1 MSLISSTKKQIKKIQ
16 RQAERQLLVANA
28 KSKTRKNFKKPILLG
43 ATNSAGQANSWA
55 MALRKAGRSAES
67 LQIVSGDNGSWFNA
81 DRTILRSEWKPLE
94 FRKRLFQ
101 EITSQ
106 NSGVLLESLRPI
118 FALNQPSLFTAQ
130 EGLNDLID
138 LWRAGLKV
146 AVVFHGSD
154 IRDQLHQAKMEEFSP
169 YRNPIDPAK
178 FEAVRVRAD
187 QTRLIA
193 RKLNRHRIKHFVTTP
208 DLLHEL
214 PDATWL
220 PAVIDIAKFQTTTEI
235 KSSPGPL
242 KVLFLPSNGWLKSE
256 NLVTPVLEKL
266 ANEGVIKLIAA
277 GPVSNAQ
284 MPALVESAD
293 LVIDRFDGVVGVA
306 SIEAMAAKRLVIAN
320 VAPWIYNRAE
330 VTPPVIHATPAT
342 LEEKLRKISE
352 SNFNHQQITRAGF
365 EYVNK
370 WHDGKESATRLNHWL

>member
-1 MSLISSTKKQIKKIQ
+1 MKIKKQLRNLQ
-16 RQAERQLLVANA
+16 RQAERQILVTSA
-28 KSKTRKNFKKPILLG
+28 KTRNIKNFKRPILLG

-55 MALRKAGRSAES
+55 HALRNAGRGAQS
-67 LQIVSGDNGSWFNA
+67 LQIVKDQTNTWFHA
-81 DRTILRSEWKPLE
+81 DRTIQRDQWKKLE
-94 FRKRLFQ
+94 FRKQLFK
-101 EITSQ
+101 EITSS
-106 NSGVLLESLRPI
+106 NTSVLLESLRPL

-154 IRDQLHQAKMEEFSP
+154 IRDQLHHAKMDEFSP
-169 YRNPIDPAK
+169 YRNPVDPVK

-187 QTRLIA
+187 HTRLIA
-193 RKLNRHRIKHFVTTP
+193 RKLNRHRIKQFITTP

-220 PAVIDIAKFQTTTEI
+220 PAVIDIAKFETTIAI
-235 KSSPGPL
+235 KSSSGPL

-256 NLVTPVLEKL
+256 HLVTPILEKL
-266 ANEGVIKLIAA
+266 AKEGVVELVAK

-284 MPALVESAD
+284 MPTLIESAD

-342 LEEKLRKISE
+342 LEEKLREIAE
-352 SNFNHQQITRAGF
+352 NNFNHQELTQAGF
-365 EYVNK
+365 QYVSK
-370 WHDGKESATRLNHWL
+370 WHDGRESAIRLNHWL

>member
-1 MSLISSTKKQIKKIQ
+1 VSLISSTKKQIKKIQ

-154 IRDQLHQAKMEEFSP
+154 IRDQLHHAKMDEFSP
-169 YRNPIDPAK
+169 YRNPVDPSK

-187 QTRLIA
+187 HTRLIA

-220 PAVIDIAKFQTTTEI
+220 PAVIDIAKFETTTEI
-235 KSSPGPL
+235 KSSSGPL

-266 ANEGVIKLIAA
+266 AKEGVINLVAT
-277 GPVSNAQ
+277 GPVSNSQ
-284 MPALVESAD
+284 MPSLIESAD
-293 LVIDRFDGVVGVA
+293 VVIDRFDGVVGVT
-306 SIEAMAAKRLVIAN
+306 SIEAMAANRLVIAN
-320 VAPWIYNRAE
+320 IAPWIYGRAE
-330 VTPPVIHATPAT
+330 VTPPVIHSTPTT
-342 LEEKLRKISE
+342 LEEKLREIASD
-352 SNFNHQQITRAGF
+352 NFNHQRIIEAGYQ
-365 EYVNK
+365 YVCK
-370 WHDGKESATRLNHWL
+370 WHDGRESAIRLNHWL

>member
-1 MSLISSTKKQIKKIQ
+1 MNFISSGKKQIRILQ
-16 RQAERQLLVANA
+16 RQTERQLLVASA
-28 KSKTRKNFKKPILLG
+28 KTKTRNNFKKPILLG

-55 MALRKAGRSAES
+55 MALRKAGRNAQS
-67 LQIVSGDNGSWFNA
+67 LQIVSDENGSWFNA
-81 DRTILRSEWKPLE
+81 DRTIMRSDWKPLE

-130 EGLNDLID
+130 EGLNDLLD
-138 LWRAGLKV
+138 LKHAGLKV

-154 IRDQLHQAKMEEFSP
+154 IRDQLHHAKMDELSP

-187 QTRLIA
+187 QTRLFA

-220 PAVIDIAKFQTTTEI
+220 PAVIDIDKFKTTTSI
-235 KSSPGPL
+235 KNTSGPL

-256 NLVTPVLEKL
+256 GLITPVLDKL
-266 ANEGVIKLIAA
+266 VKEGLITLVANGAVN
-277 GPVSNAQ
+277 NAE

-293 LVIDRFDGVVGVA
+293 VVIDRFDGVVGVA

-320 VAPWIYNRAE
+320 VAPWIYNRTE
-330 VTPPVIHATPAT
+330 VTPPVIHATPVT
-342 LEEKLRKISE
+342 LEIKLREIASN
-352 SNFNHQQITRAGF
+352 NFNHQQITDAGF
-365 EYVNK
+365 EYVIK
-370 WHDGKESATRLNHWL
+370 WHDGRESATRLNHWL

>member
-1 MSLISSTKKQIKKIQ
+1 VDLKREIRKIQ
-16 RQAERQLLVANA
+16 RQAERQLLVASA
-28 KSKTRKNFKKPILLG
+28 KAKNTHNFKRPILLG

-55 MALRKAGRSAES
+55 RALRNAGRSAES
-67 LQIVSGDNGSWFNA
+67 LQIISDETTAWFSA
-81 DRTILRSEWKPLE
+81 DRTIKRIEWKDTN
-94 FRKRLFQ
+94 FRKKLFK
-101 EITSQ
+101 EISSKNT
-106 NSGVLLESLRPI
+106 GVLLESLRPI

-138 LWRAGLKV
+138 LWRSGLKV

-154 IRDQLHQAKMEEFSP
+154 IRDQLHHAKMDVFSP

-187 QTRLIA
+187 QTRLVA
-193 RKLNRHRIKHFVTTP
+193 RNLNRHRIKHFVTTP

-220 PAVIDIAKFQTTTEI
+220 PAVIDIAKFETTTEV
-235 KSSPGPL
+235 KNSSGPL

-256 NLVTPVLEKL
+256 GLVTPVLDKL
-266 ANEGVIKLIAA
+266 VKEGVIKLIAT

-293 LVIDRFDGVVGVA
+293 VVIDRFDGVVGVDGCCKR
-306 SIEAMAAKRLVIAN
+306 AA
-320 VAPWIYNRAE
+320 
-330 VTPPVIHATPAT
+330 
-342 LEEKLRKISE
+342 RKC
-352 SNFNHQQITRAGF
+352 
-365 EYVNK
+365 
-370 WHDGKESATRLNHWL
+370 

>member
-154 IRDQLHQAKMEEFSP
+154 IRDQLHHAKMDEFSP
-169 YRNPIDPAK
+169 YRNPVDPSK

-187 QTRLIA
+187 HTRLIA

-220 PAVIDIAKFQTTTEI
+220 PAVIDIAKFETTTEI
-235 KSSPGPL
+235 KSASGPL

-266 ANEGVIKLIAA
+266 AKEGVIKLVAT
-277 GPVSNAQ
+277 GPVSNSQ
-284 MPALVESAD
+284 MPSLIESAD
-293 LVIDRFDGVVGVA
+293 VVIDRFDGVVGVT
-306 SIEAMAAKRLVIAN
+306 SIEAMAANRLVIAN
-320 VAPWIYNRAE
+320 IAPWIYDRAE
-330 VTPPVIHATPAT
+330 VTPPVIHSTPAT
-342 LEEKLRKISE
+342 LEEKLREIASD
-352 SNFNHQQITRAGF
+352 NFNHQQIIEAGYQ
-365 EYVNK
+365 YVCK
-370 WHDGKESATRLNHWL
+370 WHDGRESAIRLNHWL

>member
-1 MSLISSTKKQIKKIQ
+1 VSLISSTKKKVKTIA
-16 RQAERQLLVANA
+16 RQAERQILVTSA
-28 KSKTRKNFKKPILLG
+28 KTKNIKNFKRPILLG

-55 MALRKAGRSAES
+55 HALRNSGRGAES
-67 LQIVSGDNGSWFNA
+67 LQIVKDQTNSWFHA
-81 DRTILRSEWKPLE
+81 DRTIQRDEWKKLE
-94 FRKRLFQ
+94 FRKKLFK
-101 EITSQ
+101 EITSS
-106 NSGVLLESLRPI
+106 NTSVLLESLRPI

-154 IRDQLHQAKMEEFSP
+154 IRDQLHHAKMDELSP

-187 QTRLIA
+187 QTRLVA

-220 PAVIDIAKFQTTTEI
+220 PAVIDIAKFETTTEI
-235 KSSPGPL
+235 KSSSDPL

-256 NLVTPVLEKL
+256 SLVTPVLEKL
-266 ANEGVIKLIAA
+266 AKEGVIKLVATA
-277 GPVSNAQ
+277 PVSNAQ
-284 MPALVESAD
+284 MPSLIESAD
-293 LVIDRFDGVVGVA
+293 VVIDRFDGVVGVT
-306 SIEAMAAKRLVIAN
+306 SIEAMAANRLVIAN
-320 VAPWIYNRAE
+320 IAPWIHNRAE
-330 VTPPVIHATPAT
+330 VTPPVIHSTPKN
-342 LEEKLRKISE
+342 LEEKLREIASD
-352 SNFNHQQITRAGF
+352 NFNHKQIIEAGYQ
-365 EYVNK
+365 YVCK
-370 WHDGKESATRLNHWL
+370 WHDGRESAIRLNHWL

>member
-1 MSLISSTKKQIKKIQ
+1 MNFISSGKKQIRILQ
-16 RQAERQLLVANA
+16 RQTERQLLVASA
-28 KSKTRKNFKKPILLG
+28 KTKTRNNFKKPILLG

-55 MALRKAGRSAES
+55 MALRKAGRNAQS
-67 LQIVSGDNGSWFNA
+67 LQIVSDENGSWFNA
-81 DRTILRSEWKPLE
+81 DRTIMRSDWKPLE

-118 FALNQPSLFTAQ
+118 FALNQPSLFTAE

-154 IRDQLHQAKMEEFSP
+154 IRDQLHHAKMDELSP
-169 YRNPIDPAK
+169 YRNPVDPAK

-187 QTRLIA
+187 QTRLVA

-220 PAVIDIAKFQTTTEI
+220 PAVIDVDKFKTKTSI
-235 KSSPGPL
+235 KTSSGPL

-256 NLVTPVLEKL
+256 SLITPVLDLLVK
-266 ANEGVIKLIAA
+266 EGVIKLVAN

-293 LVIDRFDGVVGVA
+293 IVIDRFDGVVGVA

-330 VTPPVIHATPAT
+330 VTPPVIHATPVT
-342 LEEKLRKISE
+342 LENKLREIAGN
-352 SNFNHQQITRAGF
+352 NFNHQQITDAGF

>member
-1 MSLISSTKKQIKKIQ
+1 VNFISSGKKQIRILQ
-16 RQAERQLLVANA
+16 RQTERQLLVASA
-28 KSKTRKNFKKPILLG
+28 KTKTRNNFKKPILLG

-55 MALRKAGRSAES
+55 MALRKAGRNAQS
-67 LQIVSGDNGSWFNA
+67 LQIVIDENGSWFNA
-81 DRTILRSEWKPLE
+81 DRTIMRSDWKPLE

-154 IRDQLHQAKMEEFSP
+154 IRDQLHHAKMDEFSP
-169 YRNPIDPAK
+169 YRNPVDPAK

-187 QTRLIA
+187 QTRLFA
-193 RKLNRHRIKHFVTTP
+193 RKLNQHRIKHFVTTP

-220 PAVIDIAKFQTTTEI
+220 PAVIDIDKFKTTTSI
-235 KSSPGPL
+235 KNTSGPL

-256 NLVTPVLEKL
+256 GLITPVLDKL
-266 ANEGVIKLIAA
+266 VKEGLITLVANGAVN
-277 GPVSNAQ
+277 NAE

-293 LVIDRFDGVVGVA
+293 VVIDRFDGVVGVA

-320 VAPWIYNRAE
+320 VAPWIYNRTE
-330 VTPPVIHATPAT
+330 VTPPVIHATPVT
-342 LEEKLRKISE
+342 LEIKLREIASN
-352 SNFNHQQITRAGF
+352 NFNHQQITDAGF
-365 EYVNK
+365 EYVIK
-370 WHDGKESATRLNHWL
+370 WHDGKESAARLNHWL

>member
-1 MSLISSTKKQIKKIQ
+1 MEIKRQIRKIQ
-16 RQAERQLLVANA
+16 RQTERQILVASA
-28 KSKTRKNFKKPILLG
+28 KTKTRNNSRKPILIG
-43 ATNSAGQANSWA
+43 ATNSAGQASCWA
-55 MALRKAGRSAES
+55 MALRRAGRSAES
-67 LQIVSGDNGSWFNA
+67 LQIVSDENGSWFNA
-81 DRTILRSEWKPLE
+81 NRSILRSEWKPLE

-101 EITSQ
+101 EITSKH
-106 NSGVLLESLRPI
+106 SGVLLESLRPI

-146 AVVFHGSD
+146 AAVFHGSD
-154 IRDQLHQAKMEEFSP
+154 IRDQLHHAKMDEFSP

-178 FEAVRVRAD
+178 FEAIRVRAD
-187 QTRLIA
+187 QTRLAA
-193 RKLNRHRIKHFVTTP
+193 RKLNRHRIKQFVTTP

-220 PAVIDIAKFQTTTEI
+220 PAVIDIAKFETKSEI
-235 KSSPGPL
+235 KNSGGPL

-256 NLVTPVLEKL
+256 SLVKPILEKL
-266 ANEGVIKLIAA
+266 SEEGVIKLVARSA
-277 GPVSNAQ
+277 VSNAD

-293 LVIDRFDGVVGVA
+293 VVIDRFDGVVGVA

-342 LEEKLRKISE
+342 LEEKLREIAK
-352 SNFNHQQITRAGF
+352 SNFNYQQITDAGF

-370 WHDGKESATRLNHWL
+370 WHDGRESATRLNHWL

>member
-1 MSLISSTKKQIKKIQ
+1 MSLISSSKKQIKSIQ
-16 RQAERQLLVANA
+16 RQVERQLLVASA
-28 KSKTRKNFKKPILLG
+28 KSKTRNNFKKPILLG

-55 MALRKAGRSAES
+55 MALRKAGRNAQS
-67 LQIVSGDNGSWFNA
+67 LQIVSDENGSWFNA
-81 DRTILRSEWKPLE
+81 DRTINRSQWKLLD
-94 FRKRLFQ
+94 FRKQLFK

-118 FALNQPSLFTAQ
+118 FALNQPSLFTAE

-154 IRDQLHQAKMEEFSP
+154 IRDQLHHAKMDEFSP
-169 YRNPIDPAK
+169 YRNPVDPAK
-178 FEAVRVRAD
+178 FEAVRIRAD
-187 QTRLIA
+187 QTRLFA

-220 PAVIDIAKFQTTTEI
+220 PAVIDIDKFKTTTSI
-235 KSSPGPL
+235 KSSTGSL

-256 NLVTPVLEKL
+256 GLVTPVLNDLEK
-266 ANEGVIKLIAA
+266 AGVIKLVAT
-277 GPVSNAQ
+277 GSVSNSQ
-284 MPALVESAD
+284 MPALIESAD
-293 LVIDRFDGVVGVA
+293 VVIDRFDGVVGVA

-320 VAPWIYNRAE
+320 VAPWIYNKAE
-330 VTPPVIHATPAT
+330 VTPPVIHATPKT
-342 LEEKLRKISE
+342 LADKLQEIAGD
-352 SNFNHQQITRAGF
+352 NFNHQQITDAGF
-365 EYVNK
+365 EYVSK

>member
-1 MSLISSTKKQIKKIQ
+1 LISSTKKQVKKIQ

-28 KSKTRKNFKKPILLG
+28 KSKTKKNFKKPILLG

-67 LQIVSGDNGSWFNA
+67 LQIVSDENGSWFNA

-118 FALNQPSLFTAQ
+118 FALNQPSLFTAE

-154 IRDQLHQAKMEEFSP
+154 IRDQLHHAKMDEFSP
-169 YRNPIDPAK
+169 YRNPVDPAK

-187 QTRLIA
+187 QTRLVA
-193 RKLNRHRIKHFVTTP
+193 RRLNRHRIKHFVTTP

-256 NLVTPVLEKL
+256 SLVTPVLEKL
-266 ANEGVIKLIAA
+266 AKEGVIKLVAT
-277 GPVSNAQ
+277 GPVSNSQ
-284 MPALVESAD
+284 MPSLIESAD

-370 WHDGKESATRLNHWL
+370 WHDGRESATRLNHWL

>member
-1 MSLISSTKKQIKKIQ
+1 VDLKRKIRKIQ
-16 RQAERQLLVANA
+16 RQAERQLLVASA
-28 KSKTRKNFKKPILLG
+28 KSKTRNNFKKPILLG

-55 MALRKAGRSAES
+55 AALRKAGRNAQS
-67 LQIVSGDNGSWFNA
+67 LQIVSDENGSWFNA
-81 DRTILRSEWKPLE
+81 DRTINRTQWKPLD
-94 FRKRLFQ
+94 FRRQLFK

-138 LWRAGLKV
+138 LWRVGLKI

-154 IRDQLHQAKMEEFSP
+154 IRDQLHHAKMDEFSP
-169 YRNPIDPAK
+169 YRNPVDPTK

-187 QTRLIA
+187 QTRLVA

-220 PAVIDIAKFQTTTEI
+220 PAVIDVEKFKTNSSI
-235 KSSPGPL
+235 KNSAGPL

-256 NLVTPVLEKL
+256 WLVTPVLTELEK
-266 ANEGVIKLIAA
+266 EGVIKLIAKGA
-277 GPVSNAQ
+277 VSNSQ
-284 MPALVESAD
+284 MPALIESAD
-293 LVIDRFDGVVGVA
+293 VVIDRFDGVVGVA

-320 VAPWIYNRAE
+320 VAPWIYNKAE
-330 VTPPVIHATPAT
+330 VTPPVIHATPKT
-342 LEEKLRKISE
+342 LADKLREIASD
-352 SNFNHQQITRAGF
+352 NFNHQQITDTGF

-370 WHDGKESATRLNHWL
+370 WHDGRESATRLNHWL

>member
-1 MSLISSTKKQIKKIQ
+1 VKIKKQLRNLQ
-16 RQAERQLLVANA
+16 RQAERQILIASA
-28 KSKTRKNFKKPILLG
+28 KTKTRGNYKKPVLIG

-55 MALRKAGRSAES
+55 HALRNAGRGAQS
-67 LQIVSGDNGSWFNA
+67 LQIVKDQTNTWFHA
-81 DRTILRSEWKPLE
+81 DRTIQRDQWKKLE
-94 FRKRLFQ
+94 FRKQLFK
-101 EITSQ
+101 EITSS
-106 NSGVLLESLRPI
+106 NSSVLLESLRPL

-154 IRDQLHQAKMEEFSP
+154 IRDQLHHAKMDEFSP
-169 YRNPIDPAK
+169 YRNPVDPVK

-193 RKLNRHRIKHFVTTP
+193 RKLNRHRIKQFITTP

-220 PAVIDIAKFQTTTEI
+220 PAVIDIAKFETSTAI
-235 KSSPGPL
+235 KSSSGPL

-256 NLVTPVLEKL
+256 HLVTPILEKL
-266 ANEGVIKLIAA
+266 AKEGVIELVAK

-284 MPALVESAD
+284 MPTLIESAD

-342 LEEKLRKISE
+342 LEEKLREIAG
-352 SNFNHQQITRAGF
+352 SNFNHQQITQAGF

-370 WHDGKESATRLNHWL
+370 WHDGKESAIRLNHWL

>member
-1 MSLISSTKKQIKKIQ
+1 MDLKREIRKIQ
-16 RQAERQLLVANA
+16 RQAERQLIVASA
-28 KSKTRKNFKKPILLG
+28 KSKTRNNSKKPILLG

-55 MALRKAGRSAES
+55 MALRKAGRNAQS
-67 LQIVSGDNGSWFNA
+67 LQIVSDENGSWFNA
-81 DRTILRSEWKPLE
+81 DRTINRSQWKPLE
-94 FRKRLFQ
+94 FRKQLFK
-101 EITSQ
+101 EVTSQ

-118 FALNQPSLFTAQ
+118 FALNQPSLFTAE

-154 IRDQLHQAKMEEFSP
+154 IRDQLHHAKMDEFSP
-169 YRNPIDPAK
+169 YRNPVDPAK
-178 FEAVRVRAD
+178 FDAVRVRAD
-187 QTRLIA
+187 QTRLVA

-208 DLLHEL
+208 DLIHEL

-220 PAVIDIAKFQTTTEI
+220 PAVIDIEKFKTNSLI
-235 KSSPGPL
+235 KSSNGPL

-256 NLVTPVLEKL
+256 RLVTPVLNDLEK
-266 ANEGVIKLIAA
+266 EGVIKLIAKGA
-277 GPVSNAQ
+277 VSNSE
-284 MPALVESAD
+284 MPALIESAD
-293 LVIDRFDGVVGVA
+293 VVIDRFDGVVGVT

-320 VAPWIYNRAE
+320 VAPWIYNKAE
-330 VTPPVIHATPAT
+330 VTPPVIHATPKSLA
-342 LEEKLRKISE
+342 EKLKEIAENS
-352 SNFNHQQITRAGF
+352 FNHNQITDAGF

>member
-1 MSLISSTKKQIKKIQ
+1 MSLISSTKKKVKTIQ
-16 RQAERQLLVANA
+16 RQAERQIMVASA
-28 KSKTRKNFKKPILLG
+28 KTKNIKNYKCPILLG

-55 MALRKAGRSAES
+55 HALRNSGRGAES
-67 LQIVSGDNGSWFNA
+67 LQIVKDQANTWFYA
-81 DRTILRSEWKPLE
+81 DRTIQRDEWKKLE
-94 FRKRLFQ
+94 FRKQLFK
-101 EITSQ
+101 EITSS
-106 NSGVLLESLRPI
+106 NTSVLLESLRPI

-154 IRDQLHQAKMEEFSP
+154 IRDQLHHAKMDEFSP

-178 FEAVRVRAD
+178 FEAVRARAD
-187 QTRLIA
+187 HTRLIA
-193 RKLNRHRIKHFVTTP
+193 RKLNRHRIKQFITTP

-220 PAVIDIAKFQTTTEI
+220 PAVIDIAKFETTTEI
-235 KSSPGPL
+235 KSSSGPL

-256 NLVTPVLEKL
+256 SLVTPILEKL
-266 ANEGVIKLIAA
+266 AKAGVIKLVAT

-284 MPALVESAD
+284 MPALIESAD
-293 LVIDRFDGVVGVA
+293 VVIDRFDGVVGVA

-342 LEEKLRKISE
+342 LEGKLREIASE
-352 SNFNHQQITRAGF
+352 NFNHKQIIEAGYQ
-365 EYVNK
+365 YVCK
-370 WHDGKESATRLNHWL
+370 WHDGRESAIRLNHWL

>member
-1 MSLISSTKKQIKKIQ
+1 VDLKREIRKIQ
-16 RQAERQLLVANA
+16 RQAQRQLIVASA
-28 KSKTRKNFKKPILLG
+28 KSKTRHNSKKPILLG

-55 MALRKAGRSAES
+55 MALRKAGRNAQS
-67 LQIVSGDNGSWFNA
+67 LQIVSDENGSWFNA
-81 DRTILRSEWKPLE
+81 DRTINRNQWKPLD
-94 FRKRLFQ
+94 FRKQLFK

-118 FALNQPSLFTAQ
+118 FALNQPSLFTAE

-154 IRDQLHQAKMEEFSP
+154 IRDQLHHAKMDEFSP
-169 YRNPIDPAK
+169 YRNPVDPAK
-178 FEAVRVRAD
+178 FDAVRVRAD
-187 QTRLIA
+187 QTRLVA

-220 PAVIDIAKFQTTTEI
+220 PAVIDIEKFKTNSSI
-235 KSSPGPL
+235 KNSAGPL

-256 NLVTPVLEKL
+256 GLVTPVLNELEK
-266 ANEGVIKLIAA
+266 EGVIKLVAKGI
-277 GPVSNAQ
+277 VSNSE
-284 MPALVESAD
+284 MPALIESAD
-293 LVIDRFDGVVGVA
+293 VVIDRFDGVVGVA

-320 VAPWIYNRAE
+320 VAPWIYNKAE
-330 VTPPVIHATPAT
+330 VTPPVIHATPKT
-342 LEEKLRKISE
+342 LADKLREIAGD
-352 SNFNHQQITRAGF
+352 NFNHQQITDAGF
-365 EYVNK
+365 EYVIK
-370 WHDGKESATRLNHWL
+370 WHDGKESASRLNHWL

>member
-1 MSLISSTKKQIKKIQ
+1 MDLKREIRKIQ
-16 RQAERQLLVANA
+16 RQAERQLIVASA
-28 KSKTRKNFKKPILLG
+28 KSKTRNNSKKPILLG

-55 MALRKAGRSAES
+55 MALRKAGRNAQS
-67 LQIVSGDNGSWFNA
+67 LQIVSDENGSWFNA
-81 DRTILRSEWKPLE
+81 DRTINRSQWKPLE
-94 FRKRLFQ
+94 FRKQLFK

-118 FALNQPSLFTAQ
+118 FALNQPSLFTAE

-154 IRDQLHQAKMEEFSP
+154 IRDQLHHAKMDEFSP
-169 YRNPIDPAK
+169 YRNPVDPAK
-178 FEAVRVRAD
+178 FEAVRIRAD
-187 QTRLIA
+187 QTRLVA

-220 PAVIDIAKFQTTTEI
+220 PAVIDIEKFKTTTSI
-235 KSSPGPL
+235 KSSAGPL

-256 NLVTPVLEKL
+256 GLVTPVLNDLEK
-266 ANEGVIKLIAA
+266 AGAIKLIAT
-277 GPVSNAQ
+277 GSVSNSQ
-284 MPALVESAD
+284 MPALIESAD

-320 VAPWIYNRAE
+320 VAPWIYNKAE
-330 VTPPVIHATPAT
+330 VTPPVIHATPKT
-342 LEEKLRKISE
+342 LAEKLKEIAGN
-352 SNFNHQQITRAGF
+352 NFNHQQITDSGF

-370 WHDGKESATRLNHWL
+370 WHDGRESATRLNHWL

>member
-1 MSLISSTKKQIKKIQ
+1 MSLISSSKKQIKSIQ
-16 RQAERQLLVANA
+16 RQAERQLLVASA
-28 KSKTRKNFKKPILLG
+28 KSKTRNNFKKPILLG

-55 MALRKAGRSAES
+55 MALRKAGRNAQS
-67 LQIVSGDNGSWFNA
+67 LQIVSDENGSWFNA
-81 DRTILRSEWKPLE
+81 DRTINRSQWKPLD
-94 FRKRLFQ
+94 FRKQLFK

-118 FALNQPSLFTAQ
+118 FALNQPSLFTAE

-154 IRDQLHQAKMEEFSP
+154 IRDQLHHAKMDEFSP
-169 YRNPIDPAK
+169 YRNPVDPAK

-187 QTRLIA
+187 QTRLVA

-220 PAVIDIAKFQTTTEI
+220 PAVIDIDKFKTTTSI
-235 KSSPGPL
+235 KSSAGPL

-256 NLVTPVLEKL
+256 GLVTPVLNDLEK
-266 ANEGVIKLIAA
+266 AGVIKLVAT
-277 GPVSNAQ
+277 GSVSNSQ
-284 MPALVESAD
+284 MPGLIESAD
-293 LVIDRFDGVVGVA
+293 VVIDRFDGVVGVA

-320 VAPWIYNRAE
+320 VAPWIYNKAE
-330 VTPPVIHATPAT
+330 VTPPVIHATPKT
-342 LEEKLRKISE
+342 LADKLQEIAGD
-352 SNFNHQQITRAGF
+352 NFNHQQITDAGF
-365 EYVNK
+365 EYVSK

>member
-1 MSLISSTKKQIKKIQ
+1 VDLKREIRKIQ
-16 RQAERQLLVANA
+16 RQAERQLIVASA
-28 KSKTRKNFKKPILLG
+28 KSKTRNNSKKPILLG

-55 MALRKAGRSAES
+55 LALRKAGRNAQS
-67 LQIVSGDNGSWFNA
+67 LQIVSDENGSWFNA
-81 DRTILRSEWKPLE
+81 DRTINRNQWKPLE
-94 FRKRLFQ
+94 FRKQLFK
-101 EITSQ
+101 EVTSQ

-118 FALNQPSLFTAQ
+118 FALNQPSLFTAE

-154 IRDQLHQAKMEEFSP
+154 IRDQLHHAKMDEFSP
-169 YRNPIDPAK
+169 YRNPVDPAK
-178 FEAVRVRAD
+178 FDAVRVRAD
-187 QTRLIA
+187 QTRLVA

-214 PDATWL
+214 PDTTWL
-220 PAVIDIAKFQTTTEI
+220 PAVIDIEKFKTNSSI
-235 KSSPGPL
+235 KNSAGPL

-256 NLVTPVLEKL
+256 GLVTPVLNELEK
-266 ANEGVIKLIAA
+266 EGVIKLVAKGA
-277 GPVSNAQ
+277 VSNSE
-284 MPALVESAD
+284 MPAFIESAD
-293 LVIDRFDGVVGVA
+293 VVIDRFDGVVGVA

-320 VAPWIYNRAE
+320 VAPWIYNKAE
-330 VTPPVIHATPAT
+330 VTPPVIHATPNT
-342 LEEKLRKISE
+342 LAEKLKEIAENS
-352 SNFNHQQITRAGF
+352 FNHKQRTDAGF

>member
-1 MSLISSTKKQIKKIQ
+1 VSLISSTKKQVKKIQ

-28 KSKTRKNFKKPILLG
+28 KSKTKKNFKKPILLG

-67 LQIVSGDNGSWFNA
+67 LQIVSDENGSWFNA

-118 FALNQPSLFTAQ
+118 FALNQPSLFTAE

-154 IRDQLHQAKMEEFSP
+154 IRDQLHHAKMDEFSP
-169 YRNPIDPAK
+169 YRNPVDPAK

-187 QTRLIA
+187 QTRLVA
-193 RKLNRHRIKHFVTTP
+193 RRLNRHRIKHFVTTP

-256 NLVTPVLEKL
+256 SLVTPVLEKL
-266 ANEGVIKLIAA
+266 AKEGVIKLVAT
-277 GPVSNAQ
+277 GPVSNSQ
-284 MPALVESAD
+284 MPSLIESAD

>member
-1 MSLISSTKKQIKKIQ
+1 VDLKRKIRKIQ
-16 RQAERQLLVANA
+16 RQAERQLLVASA
-28 KSKTRKNFKKPILLG
+28 KSKTRNNFKKPILLG

-55 MALRKAGRSAES
+55 MALRKAGRNAQS
-67 LQIVSGDNGSWFNA
+67 LQIISEENGSWFNA
-81 DRTILRSEWKPLE
+81 DRTINRSQWKPLE
-94 FRKRLFQ
+94 FRKQLFN

-138 LWRAGLKV
+138 LWRVGLKI

-154 IRDQLHQAKMEEFSP
+154 IRDQLHHAKMDEFSP
-169 YRNPIDPAK
+169 YRNPVDPTK
-178 FEAVRVRAD
+178 FQAVRVRAD
-187 QTRLIA
+187 QTRLVA

-220 PAVIDIAKFQTTTEI
+220 PAVIDVEKFKTNSSI
-235 KSSPGPL
+235 KNSAGPL

-256 NLVTPVLEKL
+256 WLVTPVLTELEK
-266 ANEGVIKLIAA
+266 EGVIKLIAKGA
-277 GPVSNAQ
+277 VSNSQ
-284 MPALVESAD
+284 MPALIESAD
-293 LVIDRFDGVVGVA
+293 VVIDRFDGVVGVT

-320 VAPWIYNRAE
+320 VAPWIYNKAE
-330 VTPPVIHATPAT
+330 VTPPVIHATPKT
-342 LEEKLRKISE
+342 LADKLREIASD
-352 SNFNHQQITRAGF
+352 NFNHQQITDTGF

-370 WHDGKESATRLNHWL
+370 WHDGRESATRLNHWL

>member
-1 MSLISSTKKQIKKIQ
+1 MSLISSTKKKTRTIQ
-16 RQAERQLLVANA
+16 RQAERQILVAA
-28 KSKTRKNFKKPILLG
+28 AKTRNIKNFKRPILLG

-55 MALRKAGRSAES
+55 HALRNAGRGAQS
-67 LQIVSGDNGSWFNA
+67 LQIVKDQTNTWFHA
-81 DRTILRSEWKPLE
+81 DRTIQRDQWKKLE
-94 FRKRLFQ
+94 FRKQLFK
-101 EITSQ
+101 EITSS
-106 NSGVLLESLRPI
+106 NSSVLLESLRPL

-154 IRDQLHQAKMEEFSP
+154 IRDQLHHAKMDEFSP
-169 YRNPIDPAK
+169 YRNPVDPEK

-187 QTRLIA
+187 HTRLIA
-193 RKLNRHRIKHFVTTP
+193 RKLNRHRIKQFVTTP

-220 PAVIDIAKFQTTTEI
+220 PAVIDIAKFETSSAI
-235 KSSPGPL
+235 KSSSGPL

-256 NLVTPVLEKL
+256 HLVTPILEKL
-266 ANEGVIKLIAA
+266 AKEGVIELVAK
-277 GPVSNAQ
+277 GPVSNDQ
-284 MPALVESAD
+284 MPTLIESAD

-342 LEEKLRKISE
+342 LEEKLREIAE
-352 SNFNHQQITRAGF
+352 NNFNHQQITQAGF

-370 WHDGKESATRLNHWL
+370 WHDGRESAIRLNHWL

>member
-1 MSLISSTKKQIKKIQ
+1 MSLISRSKKQIRNLQ
-16 RQAERQLLVANA
+16 RQAERQFLVASA
-28 KSKTRKNFKKPILLG
+28 KSKTRNNFKKPILLG
-43 ATNSAGQANSWA
+43 ATNSAGQASSWA
-55 MALRKAGRSAES
+55 MALRKAGRNAQS
-67 LQIVSGDNGSWFNA
+67 LQIVSDENGSWFNA
-81 DRTILRSEWKPLE
+81 DRTIMRSQWKSLE
-94 FRKRLFQ
+94 FRKQLFK

-118 FALNQPSLFTAQ
+118 FALNQPSLFTA
-130 EGLNDLID
+130 EEALNDLLD
-138 LWRAGLKV
+138 LKRAGLKV

-154 IRDQLHQAKMEEFSP
+154 IRDQLHHAKMEEFSP

-178 FEAVRVRAD
+178 FEAVRLRAD
-187 QTRLIA
+187 QTRLVA

-220 PAVIDIAKFQTTTEI
+220 PAVIDIEKFKTNTSI
-235 KSSPGPL
+235 KRSAGPL

-256 NLVTPVLEKL
+256 GLVTPVLNQLEK
-266 ANEGVIKLIAA
+266 EGVIKLIAT
-277 GPVSNAQ
+277 GPVENTQ
-284 MPALVESAD
+284 MPALIESAD
-293 LVIDRFDGVVGVA
+293 VVIDRFDGVVGVA

-320 VAPWIYNRAE
+320 VAPWIYNKAE
-330 VTPPVIHATPAT
+330 VTPPVIHATPNT
-342 LEEKLRKISE
+342 LADKLREIASD
-352 SNFNHQQITRAGF
+352 NFNHKQITDAGF